1 MAGNDV
7 EYTVLNIEE
16 IPCAFPGG
24 SPLAVTLDLW
34 RSWAGDAPAPVW
46 KAVELYRLPAIVL
59 PQTLVVDVIDGGR
72 DFLYRFWGT
81 KYTNHYGADE
91 TGLLLSETL
100 GPSFIEATR
109 CQLNAVL
116 ETKTPRAF
124 DVAIRAP
131 RSGVIQTKLN
141 LRLPIMDTPGEVT
154 KIMTATLFNETT
166 LDHRAKLQEAFYED
180 MQRREDV
187 VTQDG

>member
-1 MAGNDV
+1 MPGNDV

-16 IPCAFPGG
+16 IPCAFPDG

-34 RSWAGDAPAPVW
+34 RSWAGDTPAPTW

-81 KYTNHYGADE
+81 KYTNHYGVDE
-91 TGLLLSETL
+91 SGLLLSETL
-100 GPSFIEATR
+100 GPSFIDATR
-109 CQLNAVL
+109 HQLNAVL

-131 RSGVIQTKLN
+131 HSGVIQTKLN

-166 LDHRAKLQEAFYED
+166 VNHLTRLQEAFYED
-180 MQRREDV
+180 MQRRNDPE
-187 VTQDG
+187 TQNG